1 MREVSMVMLPETPD
15 SSTMV
20 VPTMSVTSPEPYTVM
35 TGSEYTLPGL
45 LMIEV
50 DEVRVIGS
58 TFARYQNGLQRKLTA
73 KLR

>member
-1 MREVSMVMLPETPD
+1 MREVSMVMLPETSD

-20 VPTMSVTSPEPYTVM
+20 VPTMSVISPEPYTVM
-35 TGSEYTLPGL
+35 MGSEYTLPGL

-58 TFARYQNGLQRKLTA
+58 TSDR
-73 KLR
+73 